1 MDREMAHLTEQQLVL
16 HYYGDSE
23 YAAAVEAH
31 LTGCLACREEYAS
44 LQRLLNS
51 VDGLPV
57 PERGAGYGER
67 VWLKV
72 SGELELD
79 AKRSWWKRLSGNPS
93 GSWSAAVPRWAVAG
107 GVTVLLALAF
117 LAGRW
122 TGRPTGP
129 ENQVAAAGGGSERV
143 LLYALG
149 EHLDRSQ
156 MTLVSLANS
165 SDAETPLERNQ
176 AEDLLKENRL
186 YRQAALRSGDESAA
200 AVLDE
205 LERVLTEVANA
216 PGGELDA
223 VRQRMA
229 QHGLLFKIR
238 VLRSQVI
245 QKEKATRPDQ
255 AIRN

>member
-1 MDREMAHLTEQQLVL
+1 MDQEMTHLTEEQLVL
-16 HYYGDSE
+16 HYYGDSGN
-23 YAAAVEAH
+23 AAGVETH
-31 LTGCLACREEYAS
+31 LDACPVCREEYAA

-51 VDGLPV
+51 MDSVPV
-57 PERGAGYGER
+57 PDRGAGYGER
-67 VWLKV
+67 VWLEV
-72 SGELELD
+72 SGELGLG
-79 AKRSWWKRLSGNPS
+79 AKQSWWRRLV
-93 GSWSAAVPRWAVAG
+93 GSRSPAVPRWAVAG
-107 GVTVLLALAF
+107 GVTMLIALAF

-122 TGRPTGP
+122 TVRPTGP
-129 ENQVAAAGGGSERV
+129 EQQVVAGGGGSERV
-143 LLYALG
+143 LLNALG

-165 SDAETPLERNQ
+165 SEGETPLERNQ

-216 PGGELDA
+216 PGGELDS
-223 VRQRMA
+223 VRQRMV
-229 QHGLLFKIR
+229 QQGILFKIR

-245 QKEKATRPDQ
+245 QKERAVRPDQ
-255 AIRN
+255 MLRN

>member
-1 MDREMAHLTEQQLVL
+1 MDREMAHLTEEQLVL

-23 YAAAVEAH
+23 HAAAVDGH
-31 LTGCLACREEYAS
+31 LSECLACREQYAA
-44 LQRLLNS
+44 LQRLLNT
-51 VDGLPV
+51 VDGVPV
-57 PERGAGYGER
+57 PERGAEYGER

-72 SGELELD
+72 SGELGLD
-79 AKRSWWKRLSGNPS
+79 AKRSWWKRLSG
-93 GSWSAAVPRWAVAG
+93 SWNAGVPRWAVAG

-122 TGRPTGP
+122 TVRPTGP
-129 ENQVAAAGGGSERV
+129 ENQVVSKGGGSERV
-143 LLYALG
+143 LLNALG

-165 SDAETPLERNQ
+165 SDEETPLERTQ

-223 VRQRMA
+223 VRQRMS
-229 QHGLLFKIR
+229 QQGLLFKIR
-238 VLRSQVI
+238 VLRSQLI
-245 QKEKATRPDQ
+245 QKEKSARPDQ
-255 AIRN
+255 MLRN